1 MSRFFAVSSRA
12 HRLIVF
18 SFGCFLM
25 FGATGEIRGALVG
38 YWPLDGN
45 VLDRSL
51 SGNDGTLS
59 GAPSFVSDVPAQL
72 GGGMAISLAPGLDQ
86 VNGIGDY
93 VDLGPALEHNFSTG
107 NFTISAWIKTT
118 QTSRGTIFGNGGD
131 DGGGIRNVLSVGEAN
146 ANGATLTTDDNSTK
160 RQARNDIPV
169 NDGDWHHVLA
179 LRDGDQTRVY
189 VDGVL
194 SGGNATQTLPAGYD
208 LSGTSQKNSYIGVGR
223 TQDANRP
230 EINFQK
236 HFEGLIDDVALW
248 DEALDLATIQGLA
261 DGSISPNP
269 IPEPSTLLL
278 AALGLLGLA
287 GGARRSRRRQ
297 HAPAGFFSLDS
308 RKTLE
313 CGHGPRAHRL
323 PNFQGFSDLFI
334 LGQEKMLAMLAI
346 WTRIRACRSG
356 WLSGVS
362 RGVSEYNQTT
372 FKVLSGRRIMSLKRK
387 SCLVS
392 LLSLAVIVALSGPAF
407 GDHITGITT
416 FSYTQ
421 TDVSTGSGTIAAPA
435 NSNFGGVDITWTPT
449 AMPAA
454 WVFDPTGAGSAGGA
468 VGGWNAQTGSGAEND
483 QDVRL
488 YWNETADI
496 AGAKSIVTVVINGT
510 GSNGSSYE
518 LPIELK
524 FFGDNVL
531 PDEHFTGWGNNDYQW
546 SLEYGGNGV
555 TGTPRTGIWL
565 SPTWAPQAIAAGGG
579 NRNQRYTQNQN
590 ELGGGILTNTDT
602 SSGAEKDAFD
612 QDGNTTQFAAI
623 GQPLEIGFGWRDR
636 ESVSGTVL
644 VDNFNFRGLLEYDD
658 ANIVPEPSTFLLAAL
673 GMLGAA
679 MMRRRR
685 R

>member
-107 NFTISAWIKTT
+107 NFTVSAWVKTT
-118 QTSRGTIFGNGGD
+118 QTGKGSIFSNGGD
-131 DGGGIRNVLSVGEAN
+131 DGGGIRYVLNTNERSN
-146 ANGATLTTDDNSTK
+146 SPTLTMDDNSDK
-160 RQARNDIPV
+160 RQPQSDIQV
-169 NDGDWHHVLA
+169 DDGQWHHVLG
-179 LRDGDQTRVY
+179 LRDGDEARIY
-189 VDGVL
+189 VDGIL

-297 HAPAGFFSLDS
+297 HAPAGFFSLDRQENARMRTWPKS
-308 RKTLE
+308 ASSTQFP
-313 CGHGPRAHRL
+313 G
-323 PNFQGFSDLFI
+323 I
-334 LGQEKMLAMLAI
+334 LGFIYLG
-346 WTRIRACRSG
+346 TR
-356 WLSGVS
+356 
-362 RGVSEYNQTT
+362 
-372 FKVLSGRRIMSLKRK
+372 
-387 SCLVS
+387 
-392 LLSLAVIVALSGPAF
+392 
-407 GDHITGITT
+407 
-416 FSYTQ
+416 
-421 TDVSTGSGTIAAPA
+421 
-435 NSNFGGVDITWTPT
+435 
-449 AMPAA
+449 
-454 WVFDPTGAGSAGGA
+454 
-468 VGGWNAQTGSGAEND
+468 
-483 QDVRL
+483 
-488 YWNETADI
+488 
-496 AGAKSIVTVVINGT
+496 
-510 GSNGSSYE
+510 
-518 LPIELK
+518 
-524 FFGDNVL
+524 
-531 PDEHFTGWGNNDYQW
+531 
-546 SLEYGGNGV
+546 
-555 TGTPRTGIWL
+555 
-565 SPTWAPQAIAAGGG
+565 
-579 NRNQRYTQNQN
+579 
-590 ELGGGILTNTDT
+590 
-602 SSGAEKDAFD
+602 KDACNACD
-612 QDGNTTQFAAI
+612 LD
-623 GQPLEIGFGWRDR
+623 
-636 ESVSGTVL
+636 
-644 VDNFNFRGLLEYDD
+644 
-658 ANIVPEPSTFLLAAL
+658 
-673 GMLGAA
+673 
-679 MMRRRR
+679 
-685 R
+685 